1 MYPNFVSETRA
12 LSVNKQQTMRRYEA
26 ALRGSFLGGS
36 SDEED
41 ELLYAAMAFA
51 AGIVASP
58 PRAPHEAPVTTA
70 LALTA
75 LQMVRTSVI
84 GFRVA
89 DAEPWIRFIREAKVS
104 ADSCARCASHIGD
117 VWLRLAGIGN
127 SLEGAFNT
135 LEEVEAAAR
144 GEGFAEMVVE
154 AAALQALVL
163 MRSSL
168 ADATRIARRASRMSR
183 TEAMP
188 QLEYLS
194 NLVLTAIRRQTGQP
208 HLAARIGAALHRVAP
223 PAWRSW
229 LGWELFLAGTPV
241 SASPDDAWTAPLLAW
256 MRAMAE
262 PDFGAVESP
271 VAALRRQVEPYSAF
285 AWQLETLIEAS
296 CVEVATENS
305 WLSGATDAIPGV
317 LCGVARLRENSPSN
331 EVALAYVH
339 AGRTA
344 RRVLPLG
351 HRRALQP
358 DVVMLEQGHRKQARM
373 ASLVSTL
380 ALAGPA
386 GLPDAA
392 CFERLYGFPYEA
404 DVHHG
409 VFNVLLHRTRKYA
422 ESVGVI
428 ERRDGLLS
436 LRLSRPV
443 LVPDPRC
450 TPPAHDRV
458 LQAIAQQTEP
468 VSAKHASSSAGV
480 SLRMAQMA
488 LKELVEDGVCVVA
501 KSGRES
507 RYHVEDTTFS
517 EPTLHN

>member
-1 MYPNFVSETRA
+1 M
-12 LSVNKQQTMRRYEA
+12 SVNKQQTMRRYEA

-104 ADSCARCASHIGD
+104 ADSRARCASHIGD

-241 SASPDDAWTAPLLAW
+241 SASPDDAWTAQLLAW

-458 LQAIAQQTEP
+458 LQAIAQQAEP